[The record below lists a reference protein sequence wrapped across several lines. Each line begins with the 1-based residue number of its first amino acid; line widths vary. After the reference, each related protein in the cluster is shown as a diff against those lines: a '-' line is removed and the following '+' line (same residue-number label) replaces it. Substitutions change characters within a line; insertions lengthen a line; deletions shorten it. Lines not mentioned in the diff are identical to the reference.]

1 MKRDQNQTQ
10 KQEQNVQAEQ
20 KDKSIIRVRSNL
32 RAGLVMIDPCC

>member
-10 KQEQNVQAEQ
+10 KQEQNIQAEQ

-32 RAGLVMIDPCC
+32 RAGLMADPCC